1 MCSKYRR
8 NIKILKLQPCGQNIG
23 GIFLKIYCSL
33 WPIVKFGL
41 VLFWM
46 VSNPL
51 TSQIWQRKHTISSC
65 HCMQNLH
72 LRTLMI
78 SAGRSSNWISCLAD
92 WQDSYCS
99 NNSVDKGRKNGR
111 TRKQASKPPIWKKIT
126 SLLPA
131 TANKSSPPHF
141 DDRCRQKFEL
151 DHLAGCD
158 WLTNEILTAKIQ

>member
-8 NIKILKLQPCGQNIG
+8 NIKNLKLQPCGQNIG
-23 GIFLKIYCSL
+23 GIFKYFYCSL
-33 WPIVKFGL
+33 WPIVKFGS

-51 TSQIWQRKHTISSC
+51 TSQILQRKHTTSSC

-92 WQDSYCS
+92 WQTRFLLRQQFSRQRKK
-99 NNSVDKGRKNGR
+99 KGWDQKAS
-111 TRKQASKPPIWKKIT
+111 KQATNLKKNYIT
-126 SLLPA
+126 SCCHCKQIFTSAL
-131 TANKSSPPHF
+131 
-141 DDRCRQKFEL
+141 
-151 DHLAGCD
+151 
-158 WLTNEILTAKIQ
+158 WW